1 MIGMGKR
8 HLLLAVSALVVA
20 VPATV
25 PLPAAAQVSLSDRE
39 LRLEI
44 GDRVP
49 KDLRGFYAARGN
61 RPLWIDSFGRP
72 SAAVERLIALMSQ
85 AELDGINPRK
95 LKLDD
100 LTEALDE
107 AHGGSPKDRAKA
119 ELSLSSAF
127 VRYVQ
132 AMRESGRESGRDGMT
147 YETQALAPVVPTP
160 AAALTALAAA
170 PSMEGYLREMG
181 WMTPFYAQL
190 REAVAASRLNPAQ
203 TETAQANLARLRALP
218 PIPSGK
224 WVLVDSASAQLYMFE
239 GSKVAGTMKV
249 VVGTPETPT
258 PEMAGFLRYAIVN
271 PYWNLPDN
279 LMTKRITDKVL
290 AKGPGALAGQRY
302 QLLTG
307 WEDDADVVD
316 PAEVDWDAV
325 ASGQTSLRAR
335 QLPGAGNFM
344 GSVKFMFPNHQ
355 GIYLHD
361 TPERALLA
369 KPARQ
374 YSNGCVRLEDAQ
386 RFGTWLMGKPLP
398 RSKKPETRVELPVLV
413 PIYIVYLT
421 ARPAK
426 TGIAFQRDVYG
437 RDAQKGG

>member
-1 MIGMGKR
+1 MIGNCR
-8 HLLLAVSALVVA
+8 QHWLLAISAMMAA
-20 VPATV
+20 VPVAV
-25 PLPAAAQVSLSDRE
+25 PLPAAAQEIGVSDRE
-39 LRLEI
+39 LRFEI

-49 KDLRGFYAARGN
+49 KALRGFYAARGN
-61 RPLWIDSFGRP
+61 RPLWIDSLGRATP
-72 SAAVERLIALMSQ
+72 AADRLIRLMSQ
-85 AELDGINPRK
+85 ADLDGIDPRK
-95 LKLDD
+95 LKPDD
-100 LTEALDE
+100 LAETLDE
-107 AHGGSPKDRAKA
+107 ARGGSLKDRAKA
-119 ELSLSSAF
+119 ELALSSAY

-132 AMRESGRESGRDGMT
+132 AMREAGREGMV
-147 YETQALAPVVPTP
+147 YETPALAPVVPTP

-170 PSMEGYLREMG
+170 PSLDSYVREMG
-181 WMTPFYAQL
+181 WMTPFYAPL
-190 REAVAASRLNPAQ
+190 REAVAASRLGGEQAEAA
-203 TETAQANLARLRALP
+203 ETNLARLRALP
-218 PIPSGK
+218 AIPSGK
-224 WVLVDSASAQLYMFE
+224 WVLVDAASAQLYMFE
-239 GSKVAGTMKV
+239 GTKVRGTMKV
-249 VVGTPETPT
+249 VVGARETPT

-279 LMTKRITDKVL
+279 LMTKRITNKVL
-290 AKGPGALAGQRY
+290 AKGPGVLTGQRY
-302 QLLTG
+302 ELLSG
-307 WEDDADVVD
+307 WDDEAEVVD

-325 ASGQTSLRAR
+325 ASGQTTLRAR

-344 GSVKFMFPNHQ
+344 GSVKFMFPNPQ

-386 RFGTWLMGKPLP
+386 RLGTWLMGKPLP

-421 ARPAK
+421 AQPAK